1 MVLYACRFTN
11 RRSVYFLQSVK
22 KRMAENFANCH
33 ARRQAQLNGAARPT
47 RRNRE
52 AQLVRA
58 TAVNNNMRALEAGII
73 TLRYFLVAV
82 SARINVGEVVA
93 DPDVPEMAEEI
104 EVADWAEEVPD
115 AEVEVLLPP
124 APAPPAAS
132 SPPPPPPRAAVY
144 AWSSHPHACSYLAG
158 TYYVTRVSW
167 EYSRLPELTDVHI
180 AGVILA
186 PALTYIY
193 KGRRGP
199 VTV

>member
-1 MVLYACRFTN
+1 
-11 RRSVYFLQSVK
+11 
-22 KRMAENFANCH
+22 MAENFANCH

-124 APAPPAAS
+124 APPAPPAPAPPAPPAAPAPAPPAAS
-132 SPPPPPPRAAVY
+132 PPPPPPPRAAVY
-144 AWSSHPHACSYLAG
+144 AWSSHPRACSYLAG

>member
-1 MVLYACRFTN
+1 
-11 RRSVYFLQSVK
+11 
-22 KRMAENFANCH
+22 MAENFANCH

-104 EVADWAEEVPD
+104 EVADWDEEVPD

-124 APAPPAAS
+124 APPAAPAPAPPAAP
-132 SPPPPPPRAAVY
+132 SPPAPAPAATRCGICLEQPP
-144 AWSSHPHACSYLAG
+144 
-158 TYYVTRVSW
+158 TRVLIPCGHVLCDPCLVGVQQASGANRCP
-167 EYSRLPELTDVHI
+167 YCRSHI
-180 AGVILA
+180 GSCIN
-186 PALTYIY
+186 IY
-193 KGRRGP
+193 L
-199 VTV
+199 